1 MFNIGRAITGAITGG
16 FGGGNNSFSP
26 GQINTI
32 QSGATIFD
40 NTNGRRAMAANALDQ
55 EATGAAQM
63 DHDRRVGTVQRAVA
77 TVQNGEQKATQDLLT
92 SQNMIK
98 QADAARGRKAS
109 EPYA

>member
-1 MFNIGRAITGAITGG
+1 MINLGGALRGALNG
-16 FGGGNNSFSP
+16 AFSP

-40 NTNGRRAMAANALDQ
+40 NTNGRKAMAANAADQ

-77 TVQNGEQKATQDLLT
+77 TVQNGEKNATQDLLT
-92 SQNMIK
+92 SQNMIN
-98 QADAARGRKAS
+98 QGNQARGRVAS
-109 EPYA
+109 QPYA